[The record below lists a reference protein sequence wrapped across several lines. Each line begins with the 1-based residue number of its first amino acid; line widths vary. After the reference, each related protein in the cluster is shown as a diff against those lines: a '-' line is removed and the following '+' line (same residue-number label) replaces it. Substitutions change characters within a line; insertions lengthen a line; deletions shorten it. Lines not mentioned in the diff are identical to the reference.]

1 VKDNANGTAPGIVL
15 SFRLYRYGHHG
26 KGSLKQTRVF
36 CRDSFL
42 HMLQCCA
49 VVVHIHWYPMVQN
62 FENAPC
68 DSGCHQ
74 QCL

>member
-1 VKDNANGTAPGIVL
+1 MPMELLQELFCHSGYIGMDIMEKDHFLRA
-15 SFRLYRYGHHG
+15 
-26 KGSLKQTRVF
+26 QTRVF
-36 CRDSFL
+36 CPDSFL

-49 VVVHIHWYPMVQN
+49 VVVHIHWYHMVQN